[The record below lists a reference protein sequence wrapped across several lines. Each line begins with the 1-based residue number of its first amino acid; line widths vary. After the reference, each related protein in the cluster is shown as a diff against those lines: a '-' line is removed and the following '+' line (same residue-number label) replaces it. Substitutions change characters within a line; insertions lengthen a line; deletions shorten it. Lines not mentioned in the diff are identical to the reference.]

1 MLLNPGCAPV
11 MHPARLDRAESPS
24 DRELEAA
31 GKVHAAQCNPRW
43 GSLWPGAAQYCY
55 GAERTGLLLAGLGA
69 AELGTAIT
77 AAINQNISA
86 PAAAAP
92 LLAFGDLLTLGVM
105 DAVLEQQRADKL
117 LFVPQENLGEL
128 AAAPFSSEVL
138 SRPGVFLGIAG
149 TLAAGLLVSRITDG
163 PLSTQGF
170 GKRPVL
176 FGQTVNS
183 SWGYP
188 VAVGIGV
195 GLFEHVALA
204 EETAF
209 RGVLQSG
216 WARRYG
222 EDRGLIYGSLAF
234 GLIHSTNI
242 FFMDSSQRVSYL
254 LVGVPFITLLGSY
267 LGYEYRAS
275 GYSLAPSVA
284 IHFWYDF
291 LIEAVSFV
299 LDPKNSPLALSYATP
314 L

>member
-1 MLLNPGCAPV
+1 
-11 MHPARLDRAESPS
+11 MHAARLDPAAPAS
-24 DRELEAA
+24 DRELESQARVQA
-31 GKVHAAQCNPRW
+31 PRCNPRW
-43 GSLWPGAAQYCY
+43 GSLFPGAGQYCY

-69 AELGTAIT
+69 AELGTAIV
-77 AAINQNISA
+77 AALHQNLAA
-86 PAAAAP
+86 PAAAVP

-105 DAVLEQQRADKL
+105 DAVLEQQRAQRL
-117 LFVPQENLGEL
+117 LYVPQENLAEL
-128 AAAPFSSEVL
+128 AAAPFSLEVL

-149 TLAAGLLVSRITDG
+149 TLAAGLLVSRLTDG

-176 FGQTVNS
+176 FGQTVDS
-183 SWGYP
+183 AWGYP
-188 VAVGIGV
+188 AAFGIGV

-222 EDRGLIYGSLAF
+222 EDRGLLFGSLAF
-234 GLIHSTNI
+234 GLLHSTNA
-242 FFMDSSQRVSYL
+242 FFLDSSQRVRYL

-267 LGYEYRAS
+267 LGLEYRQS

-299 LDPKNSPLALSYATP
+299 LDPRNSPLALSYGAAF
-314 L
+314 